1 MSETPSPQMAQ
12 PSCVIHHCD
21 PFAVSWV
28 YNYPVKGKIGSIA
41 LMAVWEEQA
50 LTYYLAMRGKR
61 GAISIS
67 FKVRR

>member
-21 PFAVSWV
+21 PFAVSRV
-28 YNYPVKGKIGSIA
+28 YNYLVKGKIGSIA

-50 LTYYLAMRGKR
+50 LTYYLAMRGKQ

-67 FKVRR
+67 FKVWR